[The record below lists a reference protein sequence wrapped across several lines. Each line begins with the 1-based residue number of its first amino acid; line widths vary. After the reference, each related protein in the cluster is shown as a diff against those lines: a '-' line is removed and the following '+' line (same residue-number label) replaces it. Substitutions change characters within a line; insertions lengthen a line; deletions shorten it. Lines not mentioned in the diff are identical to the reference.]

1 MWWLPQGGAW
11 LENLAAGKTG
21 SPAREAER
29 NECTWAR
36 AAGEDKEDKVRKENG
51 DFPAER
57 NECTWACSVLH

>member
-51 DFPAER
+51 DLLR
-57 NECTWACSVLH
+57 